1 MPVDP
6 DLPEHHSPPEASDL
20 AVGAE
25 PLPEGTRILAL
36 RYAGQCRRC
45 GRALSKGSTASW
57 DRSSRTVTCLA
68 CVAVVPERDGGD
80 VIEASEPAA
89 SRAGPAHLTTS
100 AGASAEREYQRRHQR
115 RAQRLDARW
124 GRLAP
129 VVDALTSD
137 PQSTTAW
144 AKGADGERRVASHLG
159 RVLGGGVVM
168 LHDRRA
174 PGRHSNIDHI
184 AISANGVWVI
194 DAKNYR
200 GRVERRNVGGWFR
213 ADEQLYVDGRRR
225 GTLVEGVQQQT
236 MLVRA
241 ALAPHEVPLHGALCF
256 TNATWGLLAK
266 PFRIGEVWVVWAD
279 ALAKLI
285 AAPGEG
291 SAAEVA
297 AIARRLDEV
306 LRPA

>member
-1 MPVDP
+1 M
-6 DLPEHHSPPEASDL
+6 
-20 AVGAE
+20 
-25 PLPEGTRILAL
+25 
-36 RYAGQCRRC
+36 
-45 GRALSKGSTASW
+45 ASW
-57 DRSSRTVTCLA
+57 DRSTRTVTCLA
-68 CVAVVPERDGGD
+68 CVAVVPESDGQD
-80 VIEASEPAA
+80 VTEASELAA
-89 SRAGPAHLTTS
+89 SRTSVEHRPTS

-115 RAQRLDARW
+115 RAQHLDARW

-144 AKGADGERRVASHLG
+144 AKGADGERRLALHLG

-174 PGRHSNIDHI
+174 PGRRSNIDHI

-200 GRVERRNVGGWFR
+200 GRVERRNVGGSLR

-225 GTLVEGVQQQT
+225 ATLVEGVQQQT

-291 SAAEVA
+291 RAAEVV